1 MGELRPDPK
10 HMTPMTTPLPFSLDW
25 IWSILWALLRIS
37 GFMIVAPFWGHRAV
51 SPKVKIPIALVFA
64 LGVGPV
70 VASFSSVAPTSLFEI
85 GGWAM
90 REIAVGSMIGFAFA
104 TLFWA
109 IRMAGDMV
117 GLQMGF
123 AIVNVIDPTTTGQ
136 VSLIGEFKYIIA
148 LLILLVIDGHHLM
161 IAALVDSY
169 RLVPIGTAFFG
180 DEAYHQIARLTATM
194 FVTAIKIGAPVM
206 ITLLL
211 TDVALGIVARTVPQM
226 NIFIVGFPLKI
237 GVGFLVLAASIP
249 FLTQLFTRTL
259 NDIQQSTMQVVNAL
273 AAH

>member
-1 MGELRPDPK
+1 MA
-10 HMTPMTTPLPFSLDW
+10 PMTTPLPFSLDW

-37 GFMIVAPFWGHRAV
+37 GFMVVAPFWGHRAV
-51 SPKVKIPIALVFA
+51 TPKVKIPIALVFA
-64 LGVGPV
+64 LGVGPT
-70 VASFSSVAPTSLFEI
+70 VAAFSPVAPTTLLEI
-85 GGWAM
+85 GGWAI
-90 REIAVGSMIGFAFA
+90 REIAVGSMIGFAYA

-123 AIVNVIDPTTTGQ
+123 AIVNVIDPTSTGQ

-148 LLILLVIDGHHLM
+148 LLILLVVDGHHLM

-180 DEAYHQIARLTATM
+180 NDAYQQLVRLTATM
-194 FVTAIKIGAPVM
+194 FVTAVKVGAPVM

-237 GVGFLVLAASIP
+237 GIGFLIIAAVMP

-259 NDIQQSTMQVVNAL
+259 NEIQTSTLGVVNAL
-273 AAH
+273 ATH